1 MRALI
6 VLAGVTV
13 LAVSGF
19 AADAQR
25 NAAKPVVVASADVKQ
40 MKKAPKA
47 AKTEAPARVWTLE
60 MSCCEPQ

>member
-25 NAAKPVVVASADVKQ
+25 NAAKPVVVASADVK
-40 MKKAPKA
+40 KAPKA
-47 AKTEAPARVWTLE
+47 AKTEAPARVWTVE